1 MDMIWGI
8 YGISLQNID
17 NKQLLIVV
25 VGLTLGIII
34 FGVAA
39 VLSLIKWKKIAV
51 KMQRYDL
58 IAEQKE
64 LIWLDYHFSPQHLE
78 AFGAISQLSEKE
90 SLNMMG
96 AEVFEIYDWVHPEN
110 ASIRS
115 ELRQFFDSGERYFKT
130 ELRVRKLDGEYGW
143 YSLMGTLEKD
153 IKGKNSRFVVNLENV
168 DVQLSQEKDLVEKAE
183 TDLLTG
189 IYNKKTLE
197 EKMGEA
203 LAHRHSNESYVFF
216 MIDLDN
222 FKTVNDT
229 LGHAYGDK
237 VLQEAAD
244 KLKKVFPR
252 KALIGRL
259 GGDEFAVCAC
269 FEAFDVDNLTEYMEQ
284 KGEQLCTALR
294 TKYYQEDIS
303 VGVSSSIGIS
313 SSPGDGVD
321 FMTVYMKADKALY
334 LSKRSGKNR
343 YNIFKNSDANE

>member
-1 MDMIWGI
+1 MDKVWGI
-8 YGISLQNID
+8 YGIGLKNVHNI
-17 NKQLLIVV
+17 QLIIAI
-25 VGLTLGIII
+25 VGLALGIVFLGIII
-34 FGVAA
+34 VTL
-39 VLSLIKWKKIAV
+39 VLLRKIAV
-51 KMQRYDL
+51 EKQRYDL
-58 IAEQKE
+58 IAEQQE

-78 AFGAISQLSEKE
+78 VSGAISQLTERE
-90 SLNMMG
+90 NLNMMG
-96 AEVFEIYDWVHPEN
+96 VEVYEIYDWVHPEN

-115 ELRQFFDSGERYFKT
+115 ELRQFFDSEERYYKT
-130 ELRVRKLDGEYGW
+130 EIRVRKLDGEYGW
-143 YSLMGTLEKD
+143 YSFMGTLVKD
-153 IKGKNSRFVVNLENV
+153 KKGKNRRFVINMENV

-189 IYNKKTLE
+189 IYNKKTME
-197 EKMGEA
+197 EKMCEA
-203 LAHRHSNESYVFF
+203 LSHRHSNESYIFF

-244 KLKKVFPR
+244 KLKKVFPN

-269 FEAFDVDNLTEYMEQ
+269 FEAFDFDNLMEYMEQ

-303 VGVSSSIGIS
+303 VGVSASIGIS
-313 SSPGDGVD
+313 SSPGDGSD

-334 LSKRSGKNR
+334 LSKRSGKDR
-343 YNIFKNSDANE
+343 YNIFKSSDANE